1 MPSPKVK
8 AKTKSSVEI
17 TLAKALRH
25 PLRVEILAI
34 LDNRIASP
42 NELAEELGQRL
53 GNVAYHVKQLKKFKC
68 IELVKTRPVRGARE
82 HFYRA
87 IRRPYFHDSDW
98 EQLPQTAR
106 QGISGS
112 VVQMIFS
119 DTTESFEAGTFDAR
133 TDRHLSRT
141 PLILDLQAWR
151 DMNAML
157 NETIERALDLQAEA
171 AERLSTSGEQRMS
184 VRMAL
189 FGFETGSLKQSKSG

>member
-1 MPSPKVK
+1 MPPKPK
-8 AKTKSSVEI
+8 PKTKSSVET

-34 LDNRIASP
+34 LDNRTASP

-53 GNVAYHVKQLKKFKC
+53 GNVSYHVQELTKFKC
-68 IELVKTRPVRGARE
+68 VELVNTRPVRGARE

-98 EQLPQTAR
+98 EQLPQAAR

-112 VVQMIFS
+112 VVQMVFS
-119 DTTESFEAGTFDAR
+119 DATQSFEAGTFDAR
-133 TDRHLSRT
+133 EDRHLSRT
-141 PLILDLQAWR
+141 PLVLDGQGWR
-151 DMNAML
+151 ELNRML
-157 NETIERALDLQAEA
+157 NEAVERGLDLQAEA
-171 AERLSTSGEQRMS
+171 AERMSVSGEQGIS

-189 FGFETGSLKQSKSG
+189 FGFEAGSDSPKGSSD

>member
-1 MPSPKVK
+1 MPPKAK
-8 AKTKSSVEI
+8 PKTKSSVET

-34 LDNRIASP
+34 LDIRDASP

-53 GNVAYHVKQLKKFKC
+53 GNVAYHVQELKKFKC
-68 IELVKTRPVRGARE
+68 IELVDTRPVRGATE

-98 EQLPQTAR
+98 EQLPNAAR

-112 VVQMIFS
+112 VVQMVFS
-119 DTTESFEAGTFDAR
+119 DATESFEAGAFDAR
-133 TDRHLSRT
+133 EDRHLSRT
-141 PLILDLQAWR
+141 PLALDLQGWR
-151 DMNAML
+151 ELNAML
-157 NETIERALDLQAEA
+157 NETVERGLDLQAEA
-171 AERLSTSGEQRMS
+171 AERMSTSKEEGMS

-189 FGFETGSLKQSKSG
+189 FGFEAGSSAGDGSSG